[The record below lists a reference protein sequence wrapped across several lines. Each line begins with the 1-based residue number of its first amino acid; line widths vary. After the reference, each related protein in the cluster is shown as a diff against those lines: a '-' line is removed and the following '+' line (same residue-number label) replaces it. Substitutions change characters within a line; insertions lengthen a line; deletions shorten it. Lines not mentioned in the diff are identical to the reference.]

1 MTTIKTVFDKL
12 NPYRRIKIK
21 MTESQLKLMEKFLKP
36 VDEMRDE
43 ELVASFI
50 GKVLKDY
57 NEKTNPPDSI

>member
-1 MTTIKTVFDKL
+1 MKTIETVLEKL
-12 NPYRRIKIK
+12 NPYKRIKIK
-21 MTESQLKLMEKFLKP
+21 MTEPQLKLMEKYLKP

-57 NEKTNPPDSI
+57 KDNND